1 MRCDDVT
8 EPIPR
13 LRDLL
18 GEAGSKLGI
27 DRAAEAG
34 ALWARWE
41 EVVGPTIAGHAEP
54 TSLRRGVLKIR
65 TESPTWATELGYL
78 REQVMDAANDLLG
91 DRIVNEVQVW
101 TAPGAVRKRG
111 PKRPSSDRGEES
123 GERPRPTGAEE
134 PEEAF
139 ERARAAWL
147 RRRSEPRSRSD
158 TKDPGKP
165 ENPW

>member
-1 MRCDDVT
+1 VRCDDVT

-18 GEAGSKLGI
+18 GEAGSRLGI
-27 DRAAEAG
+27 DRAVEAG

-65 TESPTWATELGYL
+65 TESPAWATELGYL

-91 DRIVNEVQVW
+91 SPVVHEVQVW
-101 TAPGAVRKRG
+101 TAPGAVRVRG
-111 PKRPSSDRGEES
+111 PKRPLSPREEES
-123 GERPRPTGAEE
+123 GGRSRSTGAEA

-147 RRRSEPRSRSD
+147 RRRSKSRSRSQ
-158 TKDPGKP
+158 TTDPKKP

>member
-1 MRCDDVT
+1 MS
-8 EPIPR
+8 ESIPR

-18 GEAGSKLGI
+18 SEAGSKLGM

-65 TESPTWATELGYL
+65 TDSPSWATELGYL
-78 REQVMDAANDLLG
+78 REHVMAAANDLLG
-91 DRIVNEVQVW
+91 VGIVTEVQVW
-101 TAPGAVRKRG
+101 TAPGAIRKSG
-111 PKRPSSDRGEES
+111 SKRPAVADDSAAGEVFR
-123 GERPRPTGAEE
+123 RPPVEE
-134 PEEAF
+134 PAEAF

-147 RRRSEPRSRSD
+147 RRRSKPRRGAGSEASE
-158 TKDPGKP
+158 KQ

>member
-1 MRCDDVT
+1 M
-8 EPIPR
+8 
-13 LRDLL
+13 
-18 GEAGSKLGI
+18 

-41 EVVGPTIAGHAEP
+41 EVVGSTIAGHAEP

-65 TESPTWATELGYL
+65 TDSPSWATELGYL
-78 REQVMDAANDLLG
+78 REQVMAAANELLG
-91 DRIVNEVQVW
+91 GDLVTEVQVW
-101 TAPGAVRKRG
+101 TAPGAIRAKGSR
-111 PKRPSSDRGEES
+111 RPPAGQDPSAVEGR
-123 GERPRPTGAEE
+123 RPAADEA

-147 RRRSEPRSRSD
+147 RRRSRPRSGAGSEA
-158 TKDPGKP
+158 PGKP

>member
-1 MRCDDVT
+1 MS
-8 EPIPR
+8 ESIPR

-18 GEAGSKLGI
+18 GEAGSKLGM

-65 TESPTWATELGYL
+65 TDSPSWATELGYL
-78 REQVMDAANDLLG
+78 REQVMAAANELLG
-91 DRIVNEVQVW
+91 GGIVTEVQVW
-101 TAPGAVRKRG
+101 TAPGAIRTSG
-111 PKRPSSDRGEES
+111 SKRPSAPEHPTLREAADRPVPD
-123 GERPRPTGAEE
+123 R

-147 RRRSEPRSRSD
+147 RRRSKPR
-158 TKDPGKP
+158 PGAGFEAPRNP

>member
-1 MRCDDVT
+1 VG

-18 GEAGSKLGI
+18 SEAGAKLGME
-27 DRAAEAG
+27 RAAEAG

-54 TSLRRGVLKIR
+54 TSLRRGVLRIR
-65 TESPTWATELGYL
+65 TDSPSWATELGYL
-78 REQVMDAANDLLG
+78 QEQVMIAANELLG
-91 DRIVNEVQVW
+91 SPIVTQVQVW
-101 TAPGAVRKRG
+101 TAPGAIRKG
-111 PKRPSSDRGEES
+111 GGKPSSSGRDRRSVES
-123 GERPRPTGAEE
+123 PPRPAGEGPA
-134 PEEAF
+134 EAF

-147 RRRSEPRSRSD
+147 RRRSKPRSGAGSGGPR
-158 TKDPGKP
+158 KP